1 MITVTTAA
9 SNHDLTTLNTVKAAL
24 NVSASTDDGFIADLI
39 TEASL
44 VIRRYCNRVFAKE
57 TVVETIRLS
66 RPLDAVNLVRWPVTA
81 VASVVED
88 GATLQTVDY
97 ETDLETGLVYR
108 LDANDRRR
116 LWTAGKLVIT
126 YTAGYVLPIGPGA
139 RNLPTDI
146 ESGCVALVRFLY
158 HRRGSDPYT
167 RSVDAG
173 AIKLSLNTDLSGP
186 DGLPPEVVALIGPH
200 RLPSIA

>member
-9 SNHDLTTLNTVKAAL
+9 SNHDLTTVATAKAAL
-24 NVSASTDDGFIADLI
+24 GVSGTADDVFLVELI
-39 TEASL
+39 TEASGA
-44 VIRRYCNRVFAKE
+44 IRRYCNRVFAKE

-66 RPLDAVNLVRWPVTA
+66 RALDAVNLVRWPVTA

-88 GATLQTVDY
+88 GTTLQTVDY

-116 LWTAGKLVIT
+116 VWTAGKLVIT
-126 YTAGYVLPIGPGA
+126 YQAGYILPSATSG
-139 RNLPTDI
+139 RNLPSDI
-146 ESGCVALVRFLY
+146 EAACIALVRFLY
-158 HRRGSDPYT
+158 FRRGTDPWT

-173 AIKLSLNTDLSGP
+173 AVKLALNADLSGP
-186 DGLPPEVVALIGPH
+186 DGLPPEVVALIGPF
-200 RLPSIA
+200 RVPAVG